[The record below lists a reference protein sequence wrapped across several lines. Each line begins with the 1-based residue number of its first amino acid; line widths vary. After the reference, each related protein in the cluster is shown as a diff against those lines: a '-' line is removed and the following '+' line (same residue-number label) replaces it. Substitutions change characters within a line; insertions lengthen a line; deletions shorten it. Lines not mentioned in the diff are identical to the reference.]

1 MQSAKLQFKI
11 QNYFKLLVVV
21 FSFALLAFSLML
33 VKPALGAILYL
44 EPSRGT
50 YQPGDTFG
58 AEIRIDAEGECINV
72 AEVNLSF
79 SAEGECINV
88 AEVNLSFSKD
98 ILRAVDFSQ
107 GNSIITL
114 WIKQPAINQESGLV
128 SFSGGIPNGYCGQA
142 IGDPKKSNLLGKVI
156 FKVPEMAAGE
166 SKKFAEAK
174 FLNTSK
180 VFLNDGQGS
189 LAQLTAKSAI
199 FTILTEKVEILKD
212 EWQKETEKDSIPP
225 EEFLPLISKDPTV
238 FKGKYFITFSTT
250 DKQTGID
257 HYEIRE
263 GNRDW
268 KIVVSPYILENQK
281 LTDDIWVKAVD
292 KAGNERVEFVRA
304 FRRPI
309 WKYILY
315 SVSILILIIVIIRLI
330 WWIIK
335 NAKRKKKNAK

>member
-1 MQSAKLQFKI
+1 VDRISSKFKMQSAKLQFKI

-79 SAEGECINV
+79 S
-88 AEVNLSFSKD
+88 
-98 ILRAVDFSQ
+98 LRAVDFSQ